1 MKILVTGRGL
11 WNDGGPALGLFELD
25 QAKALR
31 AFGHDVRFA
40 AVDTRSVRRRRPLG
54 FRTAEVDGIRVYYAA
69 LPVGAKPESLSLA
82 AQRRCAAM
90 SWERLAREGWRPDVI
105 HAHFGEGFLRLA
117 KREGVPLVYTE
128 HFSGTAQED
137 PSPAELRREKRTYAL
152 ADRLVCVSRP
162 LAAHVKAHTG
172 AEAAVIHNIVDTDTF
187 ACARRAPHEDGAFRF
202 VSAGN
207 LIPRK
212 GFDLLLRAF
221 ARLTE
226 SGIDARLTLIG
237 GGPEDAALRSLAASL
252 GAAERVRFTGALRRE
267 EMASLYSASD
277 AFVLASRR
285 ETFGVVYIEALA
297 AGLPVIAT
305 CCGGPEDFVDE
316 SNGILI
322 PPEDEDALLAAMER
336 MARTA
341 DSYDAAALAA
351 FAAERF
357 SPKTIAE
364 QLTKLYKET
373 AKC

>member
-11 WNDGGPALGLFELD
+11 WNESGPALGLFEMD
-25 QAKALR
+25 QAKALL

-54 FRTAEVDGIRVYYAA
+54 LHTAELEGIRVYYAA
-69 LPVGAKPESLSLA
+69 LPAGAKPEMLSLA

-90 SWERLAREGWRPDVI
+90 IWDRLAREGWRPDVI

-128 HFSGTAQED
+128 HFSATAQAD

-152 ADRLVCVSRP
+152 ADRLICVSGP
-162 LAAHVKAHTG
+162 LASHVKAHTG
-172 AEAAVIHNIVDTDTF
+172 AEASVIHNIVDTDTF
-187 ACARRAPHEDGAFRF
+187 SFTGRSPREDGPFRF

-221 ARLTE
+221 ARLTQ
-226 SGIDARLTLIG
+226 SGIDARLTVIG
-237 GGPEDAALRSLAASL
+237 GGPEEAPLKVLADSL

-277 AFVLASRR
+277 AFVLATRR
-285 ETFGVVYIEALA
+285 ETFGVVYIEAMA

-305 CCGGPEDFVDE
+305 CCGGPEDFVDG

-322 PPEDEDALLAAMER
+322 PPEDEDALFSAMEQ
-336 MARTA
+336 MVRTG
-341 DSYDAAALAA
+341 DKYDAAALSA
-351 FAAERF
+351 FARERF
-357 SPKTIAE
+357 SPETIAG
-364 QLTKLYKET
+364 QLTQIYKEIT
-373 AKC
+373 PC